1 MKETARVSV
10 MCHKP
15 MQGVSFARK
24 TGGSPPLVPEAIS
37 CLPKVLSLDAKK
49 TKKGLFSISVFFLR
63 QIRRGHFLVTV
74 YLAF

>member
-24 TGGSPPLVPEAIS
+24 TGAPLLWYLRRFRAYLKF
-37 CLPKVLSLDAKK
+37 CRWMLRRPKW
-49 TKKGLFSISVFFLR
+49 FSISVVYSFFDKYEE
-63 QIRRGHFLVTV
+63 VTFWLQ
-74 YLAF
+74 YT

>member
-24 TGGSPPLVPEAIS
+24 TGAPLVPEAIS

-49 TKKGLFSISVFFLR
+49 TKMV
-63 QIRRGHFLVTV
+63 QH
-74 YLAF
+74 

>member
-10 MCHKP
+10 MCHKS

-37 CLPKVLSLDAKK
+37 CLPKVLSLDAPK
-49 TKKGLFSISVFFLR
+49 TKMGLFRISVVYSFFDKYEE
-63 QIRRGHFLVTV
+63 VTFWLQ
-74 YLAF
+74 YT

>member
-24 TGGSPPLVPEAIS
+24 TGLVPEAIS

-49 TKKGLFSISVFFLR
+49 TKMV
-63 QIRRGHFLVTV
+63 QH
-74 YLAF
+74 